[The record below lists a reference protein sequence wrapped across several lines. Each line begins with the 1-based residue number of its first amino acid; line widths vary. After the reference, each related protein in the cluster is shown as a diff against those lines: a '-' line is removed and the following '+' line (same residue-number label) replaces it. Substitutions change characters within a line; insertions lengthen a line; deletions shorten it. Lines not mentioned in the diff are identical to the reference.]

1 MDTESRS
8 AADSIRSAIVAAQ
21 VEQAY
26 RHLPVSLLAGL
37 VNGLLLAYFLRDVIA
52 HPALDIWLIALVIVT
67 SARYAALRA
76 YRSRTRSAFAQAP
89 WRRYAVLG
97 ACAAG
102 LLWGSA
108 GLFLFHPSSIPHQVL
123 LAFVLGGMVAG
134 GIPLLAFLGPAY
146 PCFAIPMV
154 LPIAFRMLAAGDEV
168 HVIMGLMILVFG
180 GAMLASAAQV
190 RRIFHDS
197 VELQHQLSSS
207 RELSHTLEQML
218 RVDELTGIANRRLFD
233 DMLEKEWR
241 RATRERT
248 VLSVLAVDID
258 HFKAYNDHY
267 GHPAGDECIRAV
279 ARTMS
284 DTLHRPGDLAARIG
298 GEEFA
303 FLLPDTPIAGALR
316 VSELIRQRVQA
327 LGLMHAGPDVKG
339 PVTVSLGVASSENTD
354 IGTAGDLLRA
364 ADKALYRAKNQGR
377 NQVAVAD

>member
-1 MDTESRS
+1 
-8 AADSIRSAIVAAQ
+8 
-21 VEQAY
+21 
-26 RHLPVSLLAGL
+26 
-37 VNGLLLAYFLRDVIA
+37 
-52 HPALDIWLIALVIVT
+52 
-67 SARYAALRA
+67 
-76 YRSRTRSAFAQAP
+76 
-89 WRRYAVLG
+89 VLG

-108 GLFLFHPSSIPHQVL
+108 GFFLFHPSSIPHQVL

-134 GIPLLAFLGPAY
+134 GIPLLAFLGLAY

-154 LPIAFRMLAAGDEV
+154 LPIAYRMLAAGDEV

-180 GAMLASAAQV
+180 AAMLASAAQV
-190 RRIFHDS
+190 RRLFDDS
-197 VELQHQLSSS
+197 VELQYQLSTS
-207 RELSHTLEQML
+207 RELSQTLEQML

-241 RATRERT
+241 RAKREHT
-248 VLSVLAVDID
+248 VLSVIAVDID
-258 HFKAYNDHY
+258 HFKAYNDYY

-303 FLLPDTPIAGALR
+303 FLLPDTPVGGAVR
-316 VSELIRQRVQA
+316 VSELIRRRVLA
-327 LGLMHAGPDVKG
+327 LGLKHADPAVTG
-339 PVTVSLGVASSENTD
+339 PVTVSLGVASSDNPGIATPSE
-354 IGTAGDLLRA
+354 LLRA
-364 ADKALYRAKNQGR
+364 ADKALYRAKGEGR